1 MVASDRQAERK
12 VAACLEAVLGPDRA
26 GRAAASAD
34 LIGDD
39 LLDSFEI
46 VELAARLEA
55 EFDIVIPADRLA
67 PETFR
72 SVGSLAALCRQLS
85 NDRSARTA

>member
-1 MVASDRQAERK
+1 MHDADSEAERR
-12 VAACLEAVLGPDRA
+12 VAACLEVVLGPERA
-26 GRAAASAD
+26 TRAAASAD

-39 LLDSFEI
+39 LLDSFEV

-55 EFDIVIPADRLA
+55 EFGIVIPADRLA

-72 SVGSLAALCRQLS
+72 SVAALVALCRELDH
-85 NDRSARTA
+85 DRAARSS